1 MFSLCKEGLTQ
12 LTTHKYHN
20 KCNIQQTRNV
30 FFMQGRFDTTHT
42 HKYHN
47 KCNIQQTRNVFFMQ
61 GRFDITH
68 YSLTS

>member
-1 MFSLCKEGLTQ
+1 MQGRFD
-12 LTTHKYHN
+12 TTHYSLISLN

-61 GRFDITH
+61 ARFDTTH
-68 YSLTS
+68 YS